1 MSEKFPQVTTDV
13 TTPLPRSA
21 DASLGRRGFLTA
33 TALALAGLA
42 GALPL
47 GPGVT
52 PAHADDTATDP
63 YETLRLLWADI
74 LTGGAIDTD
83 DEAYATALT
92 AVSGTAT
99 TLWNTLA
106 PDAGA
111 PSLWPD
117 LPLTTTTPANLT
129 ASSKQLAALATA
141 YATPGTVATDGSGRV
156 LHGDA
161 ALGAAIADGL
171 DFVCTHLYGADTVE
185 TGNWWEWEVG
195 SPQAL
200 LNTAVLVRPLLT
212 TARLDALLAAVDH
225 FVPDPTLN
233 RYGANRTAST
243 GANRVDLCQVV
254 ALRGVLG
261 ASSERLG
268 AAVAAL
274 SAVFPYVTS
283 GDGLY
288 ADGSFVQHTWI
299 PYTGTYGMV
308 MLRGLGVLFQLLDGS
323 DWAVTDP
330 DSANIFDAV
339 DTAFRPWVWNGLC
352 MDAVRG
358 RAISRPAETDFYDGN
373 LIVQSVLRAA
383 ESAPDA
389 AQAAR
394 FRSLAKGWIT
404 RGEEVAPFSATAGV
418 AGIAL
423 AGPVLADDSIPAA
436 EEGTGHV
443 QFPSMDRVV
452 HRRAG
457 WAYAL
462 AMSSSRT
469 ARYECSN
476 GENLHGWHTGDGMG
490 YLYLA
495 SDPTHH
501 TDGYWPTADPYRLPG
516 TTVDTLPLDDGAGT
530 GSRSA
535 AVWCGGASLAGT
547 YGSVGMDFRQYGSTL
562 TARKSWF
569 LLDDSVVCVGS
580 AITGGSGAEVTT
592 VVENRSLHESGRNT
606 LTVDGVAQL
615 ATTGWSQTLSVSSW
629 AHLEGVG
636 GYLFPG
642 GATVQAARTDR
653 TGTWSGINTLNGTT
667 DQLTR
672 RYVSL
677 CLPHGTAPSDD
688 SYAYV
693 LLPGLSHTATRARA
707 AAPTVTV
714 LSRTAGAHA
723 VRDETSGVI
732 AANFFTAGSAG
743 GITAS
748 APCSVITRQHGGRLT
763 VGICDPTRSS
773 GTVTVTLSVGGTLVD
788 ADEGLTVTSAT
799 GSPALTLTAALS
811 GTAGATREA
820 TFTLASAAL
829 TPVADTYVRDGSYA
843 ASAFGAATTLVVKNA
858 TGTGYT
864 RQAYLTFDTAP
875 VLGTVTAA
883 TLSVY
888 GYVSDSGGT
897 SATLTAHSVDAT
909 QWTESGLTWDTRPAL
924 GTALSDAVATTT
936 KTPLLFDVTA
946 AVVRN
951 IGGRITIA
959 LTEDSPGLAVIL
971 NSREN
976 SVSPPVV
983 TLTLADD

>member
-1 MSEKFPQVTTDV
+1 MSAKLPQVTTSPV
-13 TTPLPRSA
+13 GSPGAP
-21 DASLGRRGFLTA
+21 LGRRGFLTA

-47 GPGVT
+47 GPGAA
-52 PAHADDTATDP
+52 PAHADDTGTSDP
-63 YETLRLLWADI
+63 YETLRLLWAEI
-74 LTGGAIDTD
+74 LTGGAIDPD
-83 DEAYATALT
+83 DDAYTTALT
-92 AVSGTAT
+92 AVSDTAT

-106 PDAGA
+106 PDSTT
-111 PSLWPD
+111 PSLWPGV
-117 LPLTTTTPANLT
+117 PLVLTTPANMTTTSKRL
-129 ASSKQLAALATA
+129 ASLATA
-141 YATPGTVATDGSGRV
+141 YATPGTAATDGSGRT
-156 LHGDA
+156 LYQNA
-161 ALGAAIADGL
+161 SLGQAIVDGL
-171 DFVCTHLYGADTVE
+171 DFVCAEIYGASTTE

-200 LNTAVLVRPLLT
+200 LNAAVLVRPSLS
-212 TARLDALLAAVDH
+212 TAQLDALLAAVDH

-233 RYGANRTAST
+233 RYGTDRTTST

-261 ASSERLG
+261 ANSERLS

-274 SAVFPYVTS
+274 SDVFPYVTS

-308 MLRGLGVLFQLLDGS
+308 MLRGLGVLFQLTDGS

-330 DSANIFDAV
+330 ATAHIFDSV

-373 LIVQSVLRAA
+373 LITQSVLRAA

-389 AQAAR
+389 EQAAR

-404 RGEEVAPFSATAGV
+404 RGEAVAPFAATASV

-423 AGPVLADDSIPAA
+423 ARPVLEDSSVPAA
-436 EEGTGHV
+436 EEGEGHV

-452 HRRAG
+452 HRRDG

-469 ARYECSN
+469 ARYECIN

-495 SDPTHH
+495 SDLTHH

-516 TTVDTLPLDDGAGT
+516 TTVDTLTLADGAGT
-530 GSRSA
+530 GTRSA
-535 AVWCGGASLAGT
+535 ATWCGGASLAGA
-547 YGSVGMDFRQYGSTL
+547 YGCVGMDFRQYGSTL

-569 LLDDSVVCVGS
+569 LLDDAVVCVGS
-580 AITGGSGAEVTT
+580 AITGGSGAEVVT
-592 VVENRSLHESGRNT
+592 VVENRNLHESGGNA
-606 LTVDGVAQL
+606 LTVDG
-615 ATTGWSQTLSVSSW
+615 TTVSGTAGWSDTVTVSSW

-653 TGTWSGINTLNGTT
+653 TGTWSGINTLNGTAE
-667 DQLTR
+667 QLTR
-672 RYVSL
+672 QYVSL
-677 CLPHGTAPSDD
+677 CLPHGTAPSAA

-693 LLPGLSHTATRARA
+693 LLPGFSRARTEARA

-714 LSRTAGAHA
+714 LANTAVAHA

-732 AANFFTAGSAG
+732 AANFFAAGSAG
-743 GITAS
+743 GITVS
-748 APCSVITRQHGGRLT
+748 APCSVITRQHEGRLT
-763 VGICDPTRSS
+763 IGISDPTRAS
-773 GTVTVTLSVGGTLVD
+773 GTVTVTLSVAGTPVD
-788 ADEGLTVTSAT
+788 ADDAITVASA
-799 GSPALTLTAALS
+799 SPVLTLSVDLS
-811 GTAGATREA
+811 GTAGTTREA

-829 TPVADTYVRDGSYA
+829 APVADAYVRDGSYA
-843 ASAFGAATTLVVKNA
+843 GTAYGTATTLVIKNA
-858 TGTGYT
+858 SGSGYN
-864 RQAYLTFDTAP
+864 RQAYLTFDTSP
-875 VLGTVTAA
+875 VLGTITAA

-897 SATLTAHSVDAT
+897 SATLTAHAVTDT
-909 QWTESGLTWDTRPAL
+909 GWTESGLTWDTKPAL
-924 GTALSDAVATTT
+924 GTALSSDVATTT
-936 KTPLLFDVTA
+936 KSTLTFDVTA
-946 AVVRN
+946 HVVQEA
-951 IGGRITIA
+951 GGRVSLA
-959 LTEDSPGLAVIL
+959 LAEDAPGLAVIL

-976 SVSPPVV
+976 SVSPPVL
-983 TLTLADD
+983 TLTLADG